1 MQKTIYSFELL
12 KRRGIMPL
20 MRLQPIIVP
29 GWKNS
34 GPEHWQSRW
43 QELLPHAQRVEQ
55 RDWEN
60 PRSADWISRLAA
72 EVDEA
77 RSPVLLIAHS
87 LGCVISA
94 ALPVPLRAKVAGAL
108 LVAPADV
115 ERTDAPEC
123 LRGFAPVSRQP
134 LPFQSV
140 VVASDNDPYCALE
153 RARAFAADWGS
164 RVVVISGAGHINGD
178 SGLGDWP
185 QGLKLLGALRRRASW
200 RVSPPPE
207 RISPIPIRPLS
218 HQT

>member
-1 MQKTIYSFELL
+1 MQKTINSFELL
-12 KRRGIMPL
+12 KAGVIMCP

-43 QELLPHAQRVEQ
+43 QSLLPHARRIEQ
-55 RDWEN
+55 SDWQN
-60 PRSADWISRLAA
+60 PRSSDWIARLAA
-72 EVDEA
+72 GVDEA

-87 LGCVISA
+87 LGCLISA

-115 ERTDAPEC
+115 ERADAPEC
-123 LRGFAPVSRQP
+123 LRGFAPISRQP

-140 VVASDNDPYCALE
+140 VVASDDDPYCALE

-164 RVVVISGAGHINGD
+164 RIVVVPGAGHINAE
-178 SGLGDWP
+178 SGLEDWP

-207 RISPIPIRPLS
+207 RIPPVPVYGL
-218 HQT
+218 